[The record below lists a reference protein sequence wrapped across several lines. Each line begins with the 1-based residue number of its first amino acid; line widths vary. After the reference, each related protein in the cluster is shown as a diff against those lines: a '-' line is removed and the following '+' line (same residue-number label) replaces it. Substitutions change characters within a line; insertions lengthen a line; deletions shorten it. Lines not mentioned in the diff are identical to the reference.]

1 MVLLIGTLERG
12 GGEGQLVAL
21 ATGLDRTRYD
31 VRVCCLTSAGP
42 LAEPLQSAGIPTDVL
57 GWHGFPAF
65 AGLGAIRG
73 VFSLLAVLNRLRRYF
88 RQHRPHIVQGQ
99 LFWAYVLGALAA
111 VPAGVAVMIGCRRS
125 LPIFK
130 GGNARHLWLEQLANR
145 VTTLVVANSATVR
158 ATAIETEGLPADK
171 VITIHNGVTEPAP
184 ADATQVAAT
193 RASLAVAPDAAVVV
207 CVANLIEYKGHRDL
221 LAAWADVRQ
230 RCPSAV
236 LWLVGDG
243 AERRA
248 VAHAAE
254 AVGGVHVLGSRAD
267 VRLLLAS
274 AALLVQ
280 ASHQEGLPN
289 AVLEGMA
296 AGLPVVATNVGGTAE
311 LVVDGETGLLVAPRD
326 PARLAS
332 AIATLLEDAD
342 ARARMGRAAL
352 ERVRASFS
360 MTHMVSRYEQLY
372 DRLLTEGGH

>member
-1 MVLLIGTLERG
+1 MIGTLERG
-12 GGEGQLVAL
+12 GGEGQLVAWRRAGSDALRRPRVLPHERRPARRTTAVRGHPDRRPWL
-21 ATGLDRTRYD
+21 AR
-31 VRVCCLTSAGP
+31 
-42 LAEPLQSAGIPTDVL
+42 I
-57 GWHGFPAF
+57 PAF

-171 VITIHNGVTEPAP
+171 LITIHNGVTEPAP

-243 AERRA
+243 AERRDRT
-248 VAHAAE
+248 HAE
-254 AVGGVHVLGSRAD
+254 AVGACTCWVARRCG
-267 VRLLLAS
+267 LLAS

-280 ASHQEGLPN
+280 ASHHEGLPN

-296 AGLPVVATNVGGTAE
+296 AGLPVVATNVWGTAE